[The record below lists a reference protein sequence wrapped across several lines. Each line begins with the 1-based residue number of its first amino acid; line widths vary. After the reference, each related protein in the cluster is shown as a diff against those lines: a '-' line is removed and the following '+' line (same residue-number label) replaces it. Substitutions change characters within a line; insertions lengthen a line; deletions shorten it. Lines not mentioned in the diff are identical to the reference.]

1 MNDRDQKAMLL
12 ELTVSLDENFEKAKQ
27 QKLKR
32 YEKHKREIEFYDAAV
47 SRRGFVEN
55 SFLSLLGRLFG
66 YSKKEIK
73 EITVELQETAER
85 ASLFIWLKI
94 NFKPWLEQEL
104 C

>member
-1 MNDRDQKAMLL
+1 MLL

-27 QKLKR
+27 QKLKSYEELIEQ

-47 SRRGFVEN
+47 RRRGFVEN

-73 EITVELQETAER
+73 EITAELQETAER
-85 ASLFIWLKI
+85 ASLFIWLKRH
-94 NFKPWLEQEL
+94 FKTWLEQEL

>member
-47 SRRGFVEN
+47 RRRGFVEN

-94 NFKPWLEQEL
+94 NFKPWLKQEL